1 MFTTKRNNVL
11 ADGGMMQEGGTVDEI
26 SGNDVPI
33 GSTKEEVRDDIDAK
47 LSVGEYVFPADVTRY
62 YGIAKLEAMR
72 REAQE
77 GLKKMESGGRMG
89 NAEQVSEEAANEY
102 DDAKF
107 SKEVDEDME
116 AYDEEQ
122 GYAEGGVV
130 TYDPVASKE
139 TYKRAPLKGF
149 EMIPMSDDKGNTIY
163 IPFINGKPQLNIPPG
178 FAIRA
183 ATPKAETPVTDST
196 TPTAPAAD
204 QRGGGGGNQGRGLGY
219 SPTSALSAP
228 GPVSLQ
234 GNIALGL
241 GAYGEALGGLLP
253 GAAMANLA
261 SKVITPTAAAA
272 EDKAVQSLIS
282 QNISAFGPS
291 YAGANYGTS
300 VADGGYGVT
309 SMTGAGIA
317 ANPMGIDPATAQG
330 QQAMK
335 NIISESMQL
344 SIDKNIDPND
354 ALNSVMSG
362 IVVGPAITTPNI
374 TTTNLN
380 AVADQSA
387 AESARLAAAQTS
399 AASQSG
405 SQRGGESVGGY
416 GAGSQAGKAAAAG
429 TVGGYGPGT
438 PGFGGGG
445 GGGGGSAAG
454 AGGSPGSKGTGSGVG
469 SGGVGPTCFV
479 KGVMVTLSDGRRLP
493 IEDVEVGDIV
503 LSQSGSNKVIAH
515 DRPSLIIPEVREGT
529 LYGFNG
535 NAKFITSEHPVMT
548 KDGWK
553 AIDQDKA
560 KKFEPH
566 LSKVLIDN
574 LTVGDELLMIDGTYT
589 TLDSIDVYVDQP
601 QQQLYNLML
610 DGDHTYYV
618 NNMLVHNKGGDS
630 SGG

>member
-11 ADGGMMQEGGTVDEI
+11 ADGGMMQEGGTVDEV

-102 DDAKF
+102 DDAEF

-122 GYAEGGVV
+122 GYAEGGVVRKYENGGAV

-183 ATPKAETPVTDST
+183 AAPKVEAPTTDST
-196 TPTAPAAD
+196 TPTAPAAE
-204 QRGGGGGNQGRGLGY
+204 QRGGGGGDRATQGGGLGY
-219 SPTSALSAP
+219 SPTSGLTSP
-228 GPVSLQ
+228 GPVSFQ
-234 GNIALGL
+234 GTVQGALEGYGGL
-241 GAYGEALGGLLP
+241 LGGLMP
-253 GAAMANLA
+253 YGAAAKLAAKAMLPSATLAESEKQQSILA
-261 SKVITPTAAAA
+261 SNMA
-272 EDKAVQSLIS
+272 S
-282 QNISAFGPS
+282 FGPS
-291 YAGANYGTS
+291 YAGAGYGTS
-300 VADGGYGVT
+300 VADGGFGVT
-309 SMTGAGIA
+309 SATGAGIA

-344 SIDKNIDPND
+344 SIDKNIDPNA
-354 ALNSVMSG
+354 ALTARLAALQSE
-362 IVVGPAITTPNI
+362 
-374 TTTNLN
+374 
-380 AVADQSA
+380 ADQSA
-387 AESARLAAAQTS
+387 AESARLAAAQIS
-399 AASQSG
+399 AASQAG

-416 GAGSQAGKAAAAG
+416 GTGSQAGAAAAAG

-445 GGGGGSAAG
+445 GGGNSGGGGSTSGGSAAG
-454 AGGSPGSKGTGSGVG
+454 GAARGGMGFGGTGSG
-469 SGGVGPTCFV
+469 
-479 KGVMVTLSDGRRLP
+479 
-493 IEDVEVGDIV
+493 I
-503 LSQSGSNKVIAH
+503 
-515 DRPSLIIPEVREGT
+515 
-529 LYGFNG
+529 
-535 NAKFITSEHPVMT
+535 
-548 KDGWK
+548 
-553 AIDQDKA
+553 
-560 KKFEPH
+560 
-566 LSKVLIDN
+566 
-574 LTVGDELLMIDGTYT
+574 
-589 TLDSIDVYVDQP
+589 
-601 QQQLYNLML
+601 
-610 DGDHTYYV
+610 
-618 NNMLVHNKGGDS
+618 
-630 SGG
+630 